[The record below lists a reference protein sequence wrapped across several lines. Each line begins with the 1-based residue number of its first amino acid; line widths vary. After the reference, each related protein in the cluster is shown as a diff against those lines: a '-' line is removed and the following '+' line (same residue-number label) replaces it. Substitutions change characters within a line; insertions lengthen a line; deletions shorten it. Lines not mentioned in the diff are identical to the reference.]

1 MCERGFDRELNS
13 FVQAYGTR
21 QLDASLLQIPLV
33 GFLPPEDP
41 RVVGTIT
48 AIEQRRVEAVPEAA
62 TPWGET
68 VRPRAGAIGWH
79 VIRIGGRKR

>member
-1 MCERGFDRELNS
+1 MRERTTRWNALNAATAGNATSKPIADSTASFD
-13 FVQAYGTR
+13 VK
-21 QLDASLLQIPLV
+21 LDAAG
-33 GFLPPEDP
+33 GFLACALSGQE
-41 RVVGTIT
+41 VV
-48 AIEQRRVEAVPEAA
+48 RVEAVPEAA